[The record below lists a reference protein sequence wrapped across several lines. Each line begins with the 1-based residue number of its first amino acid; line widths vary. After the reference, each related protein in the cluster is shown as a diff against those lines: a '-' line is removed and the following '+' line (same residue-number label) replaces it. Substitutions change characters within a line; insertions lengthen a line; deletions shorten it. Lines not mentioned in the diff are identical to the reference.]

1 MKQSLRRAA
10 DTMQRLI
17 ARSPHLVRLAVL
29 VRNQCRCI
37 IKYHLAESP
46 DVNDTGEV
54 WLRSALAPSCGTF
67 VDVGAN
73 IGDWLGAIVS
83 EKGTQSFRAAAY
95 EPSGSAFQKLSGRY
109 GSDARVTLK
118 NCAVGDRAG
127 ALEFFEEYEAGKG
140 SSLVSGFVTTA
151 GFKRTVPVVRL
162 DDEIDALGLQRIDFL
177 KIDAEGYD
185 MRVMAG
191 AQRLFADGRIGAV
204 QFEYNRGWQ
213 LAGDTLYSAMEF
225 LRRFGYEVFVLKRDG
240 LYSLD
245 YALYEEYFEYSNFV
259 ALSAQFTEVKARHFR
274 GTI

>member
-10 DTMQRLI
+10 DVLQRAI
-17 ARSPHLVRLAVL
+17 ARSPLLVRLAVL

-54 WLRSALAPSCGTF
+54 WLRGALARACSSF

-73 IGDWLGAIVS
+73 VGDWLGGVAA
-83 EKGTQSFRAAAY
+83 EKGASAFRALAY
-95 EPSGSAFQKLSGRY
+95 EPSSSAFEKLSERFAG
-109 GSDARVTLK
+109 DDRVTLR
-118 NCAVGDRAG
+118 NCAAGDRPG
-127 ALEFFEEYEAGKG
+127 ELEFYEEYQAGKG
-140 SSLVSGFVTTA
+140 SSLVSGFVKTP
-151 GFKRTVPVVRL
+151 GFKRTVRVVRL
-162 DDEIDALGLQRIDFL
+162 DEEADALGLERIDFL

-185 MRVMAG
+185 MRVMSG
-191 AQRLFADGRIGAV
+191 AERLFRDGRIGAV

-213 LAGDTLYSAMEF
+213 LAGDTLYAAMEF

-240 LYSLD
+240 LYSLN

-259 ALSAQFTEVKARHFR
+259 ALSSQFADVKQRWFR

>member
-10 DTMQRLI
+10 DVLQRTI
-17 ARSPHLVRLAVL
+17 ARSTLLVRAAVL

-46 DVNDTGEV
+46 EVNDTGEV
-54 WLRSALAPSCGTF
+54 WLRTALAPACTSF

-73 IGDWLGAIVS
+73 VGDWLGGIVT
-83 EKGTQSFRAAAY
+83 EKRTSGFRAVAY
-95 EPSGSAFQKLSGRY
+95 EPSLSAFQKLSQRF
-109 GSDARVTLK
+109 DRDDRITLR
-118 NCAVGDRAG
+118 NCAVGDAPG
-127 ALEFFEEYEAGKG
+127 EFEFYEEHGAGKG
-140 SSLVSGFVTTA
+140 SSLVSAFVRMP
-151 GFKRTVPVVRL
+151 GFKRAVQVVRL
-162 DDEIDALGLQRIDFL
+162 DDEMDALALERVDFL

-191 AQRLFADGRIGAV
+191 AQGLFRGGRIGAV

-213 LAGDTLYSAMEF
+213 LAGDTLYAAMEF
-225 LRRFGYEVFVLKRDG
+225 LRRFGYEIFVLKRDG

-245 YALYEEYFEYSNFV
+245 YELYEEYFEYSNFV
-259 ALSAQFTEVKARHFR
+259 ALSPRFAEVKQRWFR